1 LRCGNSRANFAAS
14 TDSTSESDIHTLNHT
29 TTLCKGYFG
38 TGPNHR
44 EVPEV
49 GFWGSRGSRLRCIAA
64 GPGLTG
70 NMTNFDLSGF
80 AAPQSVVDVVEQEAE
95 AVASRNQQQ
104 RLCNQKEIASL
115 E

>member
-1 LRCGNSRANFAAS
+1 
-14 TDSTSESDIHTLNHT
+14 
-29 TTLCKGYFG
+29 
-38 TGPNHR
+38 
-44 EVPEV
+44 
-49 GFWGSRGSRLRCIAA
+49 
-64 GPGLTG
+64 
-70 NMTNFDLSGF
+70 MTNFDLSGF